1 LFRSCGAAARSE
13 QIQGVVSV
21 FRELDVTAG
30 PGILAGMFLAV
41 KEMKRAK
48 LRFGLLAG
56 AVGLLVFLILF
67 QQALL
72 SGLVNQ
78 FIGALKHQSGD
89 VLVYNDQARKNLEGS
104 IILPD
109 QLAQVAEVEGVAVA
123 SPLGEGTF
131 TVTAGGEERDA
142 VIFGYVLGNP
152 GEPTT
157 LVDGRLP
164 TGRSEGVASEKDR
177 ADGFDIGDV
186 VQVQPDGVSITVVGI
201 ARDINYSV
209 SPVLFVDFDTFE
221 AAKRTRNPDATIILP
236 SAIAVEVTPGAS
248 PSTVAQRITEQIDGV
263 EGLTRQQAVD
273 GSPGVS
279 SVRSSFAIILGLFYL
294 VVPLVTGLFFLIV
307 TFQKAS
313 ALTLLRAIGAPAKT
327 LVVSLLIQVVVVM
340 LIGSLVAFGLY
351 AGALQGVKNL
361 GVRVEV
367 QPVVVTCVVVLALAL
382 LTSVIAVRR
391 VLRVDPLSAT
401 TGAGVQ
407 V

>member
-1 LFRSCGAAARSE
+1 
-13 QIQGVVSV
+13 
-21 FRELDVTAG
+21 
-30 PGILAGMFLAV
+30 MFLAL
-41 KEMKRAK
+41 KEMQRAK

-72 SGLVNQ
+72 GGLINQ
-78 FIGALKHQSGD
+78 FIGALKNQSAD

-109 QLAQVAEVEGVAVA
+109 QLAQVAAIDGVADA
-123 SPLGEGTF
+123 APLGEATF

-142 VIFGYVLGNP
+142 VLFGYELGRP
-152 GEPTT
+152 GEPTS
-157 LVDGRLP
+157 LIKGRLAEQS
-164 TGRSEGVASEKDR
+164 GEAVASEKDR

-186 VQVQPDGVSITVVGI
+186 VQVQPDGVKITVVGI

-209 SPVLFVDFDTFE
+209 SPVLFVDFPTFE
-221 AAKRTRNPDATIILP
+221 AAKRTRNPEATTILA
-236 SAIAVEVTPGAS
+236 SVIAVKVTPGSSPDKVAS
-248 PSTVAQRITEQIDGV
+248 AINAQVDGV
-263 EGLTRQQAVD
+263 EALTRQQAVD

-294 VVPLVTGLFFLIV
+294 VVPLVTGLFFLII

-313 ALTLLRAIGAPAKT
+313 ALTLLRAIGASSRT
-327 LVVSLLIQVVVVM
+327 LVRSLLIQVVAVM
-340 LIGSLVAFGLY
+340 ILGSVIAFGLY
-351 AGALQGVKNL
+351 AAALQSVKNL

-367 QPVVVTCVVVLALAL
+367 QPFLLTTVVVLVLAL
-382 LTSVIAVRR
+382 ITSAIAIRR
-391 VLRVDPLSAT
+391 VLRLDPLSAT

>member
-1 LFRSCGAAARSE
+1 
-13 QIQGVVSV
+13 
-21 FRELDVTAG
+21 
-30 PGILAGMFLAV
+30 MFLAF

-89 VLVYNDQARKNLEGS
+89 VLVYSDQARKNLEGS
-104 IILPD
+104 IIVPG
-109 QLAQVAEVEGVAVA
+109 QLEQVAQVEGVAVA
-123 SPLGEGTF
+123 APLGESTF
-131 TVTAGGEERDA
+131 TVTAGGEVRDA
-142 VIFGYVLGNP
+142 VIFGYELGSP
-152 GEPTT
+152 GAPTT
-157 LVDGRLP
+157 LVEGRLP
-164 TGRSEGVASEKDR
+164 EASGEGVASEKDR

-186 VQVQPDGVSITVVGI
+186 VQVQPDGVEITVVGL
-201 ARDINYSV
+201 ARDLNYSV
-209 SPVLFVDFDTFE
+209 TPVLFVDFATFE
-221 AAKRTRNPDATIILP
+221 DAKRTRNPDATTILP
-236 SAIAVEVTPGAS
+236 SVIAVQVDPGAS
-248 PSTVAQRITEQIDGV
+248 PNEVAQRITAEVDGV
-263 EGLTRQQAVD
+263 EALTRQQAVD

-313 ALTLLRAIGAPAKT
+313 ALTLLRAIGAPART
-327 LVVSLLIQVVVVM
+327 LVVSLLIQVVAVMVV
-340 LIGSLVAFGLY
+340 GSIIAFGLY
-351 AGALQGVKNL
+351 AVAIQGVKNL
-361 GVRVEV
+361 GVRVEI
-367 QPVVVTCVVVLALAL
+367 QPVLVTSLVVLGLAL

-391 VLRVDPLSAT
+391 VLRLDPLSAT
-401 TGAGVQ
+401 TGAGVH